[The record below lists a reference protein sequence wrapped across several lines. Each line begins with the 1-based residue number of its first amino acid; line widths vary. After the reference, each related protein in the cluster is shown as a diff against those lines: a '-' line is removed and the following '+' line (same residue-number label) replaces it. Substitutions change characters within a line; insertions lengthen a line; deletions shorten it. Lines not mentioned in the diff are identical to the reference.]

1 MPVFTI
7 HASKG
12 GQSVTTV
19 RIGLA
24 ATVAKA
30 EGLIQSGWQVRVT
43 DAAGRQYGYGRF
55 DVMLRDNWTDKKQ

>member
-1 MPVFTI
+1 MPVFSI
-7 HASKG
+7 HASKD

-30 EGLIQSGWQVRVT
+30 EALLQSGWQVQVT

-55 DVMLRDNWTDKKQ
+55 DAMLRDDRTDKNH